1 MKNKLNPM
9 KTRKS
14 IASKMEIFYKE
25 VETKR
30 KGQKT
35 GLQMDQ
41 EIKQKNNKLEQK
53 IQCSHA
59 FHGRERR

>member
-14 IASKMEIFYKE
+14 IASKMEIFYKK

>member
-35 GLQMDQ
+35 RLQMDQ

-53 IQCSHA
+53 I
-59 FHGRERR
+59 